1 MISARKCTLETYR
14 NRFLREGG
22 VIQND
27 ANIIP
32 YIGIPRDSTDFVC
45 VPRSVIF
52 WSTRQVGI
60 LWRPSFENATTAL
73 QEAVLAVAAGRIP
86 LPSRDVPAAAT
97 STWWMAAMRFVR
109 TSNV

>member
-32 YIGIPRDSTDFVC
+32 YIEIRRIVC

-86 LPSRDVPAAAT
+86 LPSRDVPAAAA